1 MGVSQ
6 YPIHE
11 LIRRG
16 ETDVLFYRG
25 IANAWALNFL
35 FHDYRLYPNPMG
47 YVYQTYRYS
56 YPYSYPSERVQ
67 AVKEWLGRP
76 EGEAAFASVLDDSL
90 TRDMADRFT
99 SYLRNDKGIVKGRGI
114 ALLQYLR
121 ARYHSAVTSE
131 QGLVRI
137 AELMV
142 MLSLPMSPNKDAV
155 EDTSRYNW
163 FMAMHLL
170 YGYGNGQ
177 RTLRDLEH
185 LYRMFPEFSCTVSFR
200 NNRDSLAR
208 ITTVG
213 REGLSLTAVDLRDI
227 IRSITFANY
236 NYALALYS
244 LLRSLRKYGHPMAAY
259 ATKII
264 AF

>member
-1 MGVSQ
+1 MGVGHF
-6 YPIHE
+6 PVHW
-11 LIRRG
+11 LVCNRG
-16 ETDVLFYRG
+16 KTGSRYKR
-25 IANAWALNFL
+25 IAFAWALNFM
-35 FHDYRLYPNPMG
+35 FKDYCLLPAEFFEDIL
-47 YVYQTYRYS
+47 YRYHAK
-56 YPYSYPSERVQ
+56 YPLTALRSMLDYLKSPVGSDRFRPVT
-67 AVKEWLGRP
+67 AGR
-76 EGEAAFASVLDDSL
+76 L
-90 TRDMADRFT
+90 TRGMADRFT
-99 SYLRNDKGIVKGRGI
+99 TTYLQNDKGIVKERGI

-121 ARYHSAVTSE
+121 AHYHSAVTSE
-131 QGLVRI
+131 QGLVRV
-137 AELMV
+137 AEMMV

-170 YGYGNGQ
+170 YGYGRQ

-185 LYRMFPEFSCTVSFR
+185 LYRVFPEYSCTVPFR
-200 NNRDSLAR
+200 NNQDSLAR

-227 IRSITFANY
+227 IRSISYANR